1 MPNDTLDKI
10 MNQFPEAKIG
20 FESISDSEERIK
32 IVTVVVIM
40 ILSKGNPTSKE
51 YKYVRTIFEDI
62 WGDIE
67 NKFKEV
73 DTRIKSIDNI
83 EDENKFLID
92 TFEYI
97 SKMDYIIRIEMLLT
111 IMNLA
116 FINGSADENQLNF
129 FEFVIKYMNISDE
142 DSTKLISKWN
152 EN

>member
-10 MNQFPEAKIG
+10 ITQFPEVKIG

-73 DTRIKSIDNI
+73 DTRIKSVDNV

-142 DSTKLISKWN
+142 DSTKLVSKWN

>member
-1 MPNDTLDKI
+1 MPSYTLDKI
-10 MNQFPEAKIG
+10 INQFPKSRIG
-20 FESISDSEERIK
+20 FDSISDSEERIK

-73 DTRIKSIDNI
+73 DTRIKSIDNV
-83 EDENKFLID
+83 EDENKFLIG
-92 TFEYI
+92 TLSSI
-97 SKMDYIIRIEMLLT
+97 SKMDYIVRIEMLLT

-116 FINGSADENQLNF
+116 FINGSADANQLNF